1 MLEFD
6 SFVFGDLGYSGL
18 AALASPP
25 DHANPDERYKCNPA
39 ANYQA
44 EQAKSFLLWRPH
56 WQWYFRLCIVVRIGP
71 TRRGSSCIVARSS
84 ACIFAR
90 SSACIF
96 ACSSSCIVARS
107 SACIVACS
115 SSCIVARRSSC
126 IVARSSSCII
136 TCSSSCIVARSS
148 FCIFTLSSSCTVPT
162 SARCCRSCIGIA
174 RLLA

>member
-6 SFVFGDLGYSGL
+6 SFVFRDLGYSGL

-25 DHANPDERYKCNPA
+25 DHANPDERYKCSPA

-56 WQWYFRLCIVVRIGP
+56 WQWYFRLRIGP

-84 ACIFAR
+84 ACIFA
-90 SSACIF
+90 
-96 ACSSSCIVARS
+96 CS
-107 SACIVACS
+107 
-115 SSCIVARRSSC
+115 SSC
-126 IVARSSSCII
+126 IVARSSSCIFAR
-136 TCSSSCIVARSS
+136 SSSCIVTRSS
-148 FCIFTLSSSCTVPT
+148 SCIVTRSSSCIFTRSSSCIVTRSSSCIVTRSSSCTVPT
-162 SARCCRSCIGIA
+162 RARCCRSCIGVA